1 MVLGGVC
8 IVPRLEQDCCSEA
21 ITGGGGVSRGIF
33 GDNCVHIAKERL
45 WSQGENASKR
55 QDVCRGEYL
64 AIIAYVWRKR
74 DYGRRGK
81 NASKRQNWG
90 I

>member
-1 MVLGGVC
+1 MIAGGKCVKASGC
-8 IVPRLEQDCCSEA
+8 
-21 ITGGGGVSRGIF
+21 VSRGIF
-33 GDNCVHIAKERL
+33 GDNCVRMAKERL

-64 AIIAYVWRKR
+64 AIIAYIWRKR

-81 NASKRQNWG
+81 MRQSVRIGEFNRDFVL
-90 I
+90 